1 MLVIGNVYCFSMK
14 RNNGLI
20 TLDGTC
26 KFDKR
31 LDSQSVRFSSQ
42 AEKIVEDSTL
52 VTSGCTSWLSQ
63 VEPL

>member
-1 MLVIGNVYCFSMK
+1 MLVIENVYCFSMK

-31 LDSQSVRFSSQ
+31 LDSQSVRFKPSR
-42 AEKIVEDSTL
+42 KIIEDSTL